1 MSCPVCGEHAL
12 QRMPS
17 APHVASRRAVA
28 REEGAESSALAATLR
43 RALSALAHDSEDVG
57 ERFADEARRMHYDQI
72 EARPIRGTGT
82 PEQLIELLEEG
93 IPVLPVPD
101 ADDTLH

>member
-1 MSCPVCGEHAL
+1 MSCPVCGEHGL
-12 QRMPS
+12 RRLPS
-17 APHVASRRAVA
+17 APHVASRNAVR
-28 REEGAESSALAATLR
+28 REETESVAPAVTLR
-43 RALSALAHDSEDVG
+43 RVLRELARDSEDVG
-57 ERFADEARRMHYDQI
+57 ERFADEARRMHYDRI

-82 PEQLIELLEEG
+82 LEQVVELLEEG